1 MQPALLVFATFW
13 QWVGECLPYLYL
25 LRVPILIALVLV
37 AVPYLAFRTNMSALL
52 KGLFD
57 VYGAGLTIVSLL
69 AFLTAWTILLTAE
82 LVLVHGPYR
91 FAVCNFDLKL
101 QFNWTHLLVGVL
113 AIPMVVG
120 AFMNFKSSTPKI
132 IQGLALAA
140 LGFFISVGLLYWATN
155 ENLVE
160 QFERTT
166 GLENYL
172 SKLGT
177 GYYTL
182 GNRVQG
188 HSVAAVLLLFSMV
201 IYIAIG
207 LAKYYWLNS
216 RRFSKNVPTISYVIL
231 LLMILCWGLSGLTF
245 FFDYYRIPVIL
256 ILAIVLAITAQFKQS
271 DYYYNIFPAQPEAQ
285 KAMDEK
291 VSPQEVVNK
300 GDEPYAIIVAAN
312 GGGIQSS
319 AWAAQ
324 VLTGLQKEFGDA
336 IGRHIRLISSVSGG
350 SVGAMYFTN
359 GYTPNG
365 PPADEELDKILDSA
379 MRSSLND
386 VAWGLVYPDFWRT
399 FFPFFGDTVVNRG
412 WALEEAWKKNC
423 DTANCDLSKGLAE
436 WRAGVKQGWRPANIF
451 NATISDT
458 GQRFTMAT
466 TDLPKSSQTTGSQ
479 SFIEAYEGK
488 DLAVVTA
495 ARLSAT
501 FPYVTPAARADIPE
515 VTFHVVDGG
524 YYDNYGMS
532 SLAEWLDYALQNA
545 GNQIKRVLVLQ
556 IRGAASGTLEPANN
570 RGWFYQAFAPI
581 ATLLHVRDAGQISHN
596 DIEFGLLQK
605 VWGEKPVAE
614 RVEIDTAIFEY
625 RSPHKHENPPLS
637 WHLTRD
643 DQQNIRQ
650 AWENILAG
658 KKDRYHG
665 LSKVKEFLTKE
676 SLIEEKTPANL

>member
-1 MQPALLVFATFW
+1 MQPTLFVLTTFW
-13 QWVGECLPYLYL
+13 QWMDNCLPYLYL
-25 LRVPILIALVLV
+25 LRIPILTAIALV
-37 AVPYLAFRTNMSALL
+37 AIPYLAFRTNMSALL

-57 VYGAGLTIVSLL
+57 VYGAGLAIVSLL

-82 LVLVHGPYR
+82 LVLVHGPDR
-91 FAVCNFDLKL
+91 FNVCNFNLKL
-101 QFNWTHLLVGVL
+101 QFNWYQLFVGVL
-113 AIPMVVG
+113 AIPMVAG
-120 AFMNFKSSTPKI
+120 AFMNFKTSTAKL
-132 IQGLALAA
+132 IQGLGLAT
-140 LGFFISVGLLYWATN
+140 LGFLLSVGLLYWATN

-160 QFERTT
+160 EFEQTI
-166 GLENYL
+166 GLEHYL
-172 SKLGT
+172 TQLGK
-177 GYYTL
+177 GYFTY

-201 IYIAIG
+201 IYTVIG
-207 LAKYYWLNS
+207 ICKYFWLNS
-216 RRFSKNVPTISYVIL
+216 RRFSEHVPTISYVIL

-245 FFDYYRIPVIL
+245 FFDYYRIPVII
-256 ILAIVLAITAQFKQS
+256 ILAIVLFITAQFKQS
-271 DYYYNIFPAQPEAQ
+271 DYYYSIFDAKPEEK
-285 KAMDEK
+285 KAMQEYM
-291 VSPQEVVNK
+291 SPQEVVSK
-300 GDEPYAIIVAAN
+300 GNQPYVIIVAAN

-324 VLTGLQKEFGDA
+324 VLTGLQKKFGDS

-359 GYTPNG
+359 GYTESG
-365 PPADEELDKILDSA
+365 PPEGQELDKILDSA

-423 DTANCDLSKGLAE
+423 DTTNCNLSKGLAE
-436 WRAGVKQGWRPANIF
+436 WREDVKAGWRPANIF

-466 TDLPKSSQTTGSQ
+466 TDLPKSSVATGSQ
-479 SFIEAYEGK
+479 SFIEAYPDK
-488 DLAVVTA
+488 DTSVVTA

-501 FPYVTPAARADIPE
+501 FPYVTPAARADVEGI
-515 VTFHVVDGG
+515 TFHVVDGG

-532 SLAEWLDYALQNA
+532 SLAEWLDFALQHA
-545 GNQIKRVLVLQ
+545 DNQLKRVLVLQ
-556 IRGAASGTLEPANN
+556 IRGAAADTLEPANN

-605 VWGEKPVAE
+605 VWREKAATE

-625 RSPHKHENPPLS
+625 ESPKKHENPPLS
-637 WHLTRD
+637 WHLTRE
-643 DQQNIRQ
+643 DQENIRI
-650 AWENILAG
+650 AWQNILADHD
-658 KKDRYHG
+658 KYHG
-665 LSKVKEFLTKE
+665 LREVETFLAKE
-676 SLIEEKTPANL
+676 SLLKVEAPINS